1 MPFQKLDREFMAR
14 FQNHRPALEKVIKRY
29 LPGNF
34 SKWEEER
41 SNWNGPV
48 KTINMTV
55 SDPRASTCAF
65 NIFVANSL
73 GEEALG
79 FANKQSDLN
88 ALIDLER
95 ALRSATKS
103 LESLSLNAS
112 FQLHENSRV
121 AFNSFGSLPP
131 ILLLAPLTNA
141 LLQAITTTRT
151 NVEKEGS
158 DNHRQNRV
166 AAAVVK
172 VCTEVYETRSGK
184 KAPKTVNDSIYGK
197 ENAVLFVK
205 FTNGIFEVLGIDM
218 RVDSSLRLLK
228 MISR

>member
-1 MPFQKLDREFMAR
+1 MPFSVLNEDFMTR
-14 FQNHRPALEKVIKRY
+14 FQKHRPALEKVIEHH
-29 LPGNF
+29 LQGNF
-34 SKWEEER
+34 SKWEEEH
-41 SNWNGPV
+41 STWNGLV
-48 KTINMTV
+48 KTVDMTEP
-55 SDPRASTCAF
+55 DPRTYTCAL
-65 NIFVANSL
+65 NIFVANTL

-79 FANKQSDLN
+79 FANKETDLN
-88 ALIDLER
+88 ALNDLER
-95 ALRSATKS
+95 ALLSATRS
-103 LESLSLNAS
+103 LESLSRDAS

-121 AFNSFGSLPP
+121 AFNSFGILPP

-141 LLQAITTTRT
+141 LLQAIPDTRT

-172 VCTEVYETRSGK
+172 VCREVFETRSGK

-228 MISR
+228 LISL